1 MPTVFVMMHMT
12 FADKSLLI
20 GIDVA
25 DLLVDYSA
33 VLAEAGQADS
43 LTVNAYSSDGQ
54 KVTAKFALSE
64 GAPIMAESTQTDL
77 PDPDNSEAEAYLRE
91 QILSRSPRRP
101 VAPSAE
107 PTSAV
112 QDDLDLDL

>member
-1 MPTVFVMMHMT
+1 MMHMT

-20 GIDVA
+20 GDDVA
-25 DLLVDYSA
+25 DLLVEYSA

-91 QILSRSPRRP
+91 QILSRSPGRP